1 MFYVSI
7 NDSEY
12 ILINL
17 YNGNTEKE
25 QIKVLSNLF
34 ALLKTFDI
42 DLDKRI
48 IMAGNFNLFFNSK
61 LDAAVGNKTLKR
73 KSLAKLIRLQVAYDL
88 CDIWKIRNTKVKQF
102 TFTQQ
107 HSSGFIQRRLNYFF
121 ISNGL
126 QHLHLLQI
134 F

>member
-48 IMAGNFNLFFNSK
+48 FMAGNFNLFFNSK

-126 QHLHLLQI
+126 KHLHLLQI

>member
-48 IMAGNFNLFFNSK
+48 FMAGNFNLFFNSK